1 MKSPRAVTAFTLLEL
16 LVAVSVSLVLAVL
29 LFAIIS
35 QSLNLWQRTQGR
47 VDTAAS
53 ARLAS
58 DFLERDLQGALHRD
72 DGGRWLAVDIL
83 NTPTAVAGHGWL
95 VAASMKPGGS
105 ESLRLTPTDPTDS
118 IIAARF
124 GLSGC
129 WLRFVASNV
138 EANDVQSTPV
148 VISYQ
153 LARRPITGAV
163 SASNPAGIRY
173 RLYRTAVSGAV
184 TFNVG
189 YDVRAGGYSIT
200 SSNPGPERSAQ
211 AVTSPSNAEA
221 LADDVIDFGVWLY
234 ARNPDG
240 SLRRIFPTG
249 PAHLSHAA
257 PQDDAFPVVANVMMR
272 ILTADGANRLDAIEQ
287 GRVVR
292 PPEYATDAAWWWTVA
307 EASSQVFTRRIV
319 LLGGPL

>member
-1 MKSPRAVTAFTLLEL
+1 MKSPRAATAFTLLEL
-16 LVAVSVSLVLAVL
+16 LVAVSVSLVLAAL
-29 LFAIIS
+29 LFTLIS
-35 QSLNLWQRTQGR
+35 QSLHLWQRTQGR

-53 ARLAS
+53 ARLAL

-83 NTPTAVAGHGWL
+83 NSTTAVAGHGWL
-95 VAASMKPGGS
+95 VAASMKPGAT

-118 IIAARF
+118 ITTARF

-173 RLYRTAVSGAV
+173 RLYRTAVSSTV
-184 TFNVG
+184 TFNMG
-189 YDVRAGGYSIT
+189 YDVRAGAYSIL
-200 SSNPGPERSAQ
+200 SPNPGSERSAQ

-234 ARNPDG
+234 ARTPDG
-240 SLRRIFPTG
+240 SLRRTFPKG
-249 PAHLSHAA
+249 AAHLNHAA
-257 PQDDAFPVVANVMMR
+257 PQDDAFPVVADVMMR
-272 ILTADGANRLDAIEQ
+272 ILTSGGANRLDAIEQ
-287 GRVVR
+287 GRAVR
-292 PPEYATDAAWWWTVA
+292 PPEYVTDAVWWWAVA
-307 EASSQVFTRRIV
+307 EANSRVFTRRIV
-319 LLGGPL
+319 LQGGPL